1 MAKEEKKSNKSMMI
15 IIILLLVILIV
26 GGAFAFLILSK
37 SAGANNPQK
46 VVEEVITLDESV
58 VNIKD
63 LSMKRY
69 VKFSLAIT
77 YDAKNKKVLEDINSN
92 NHKIKDAI
100 IGVFKEKTASDIEVG
115 NGIEVIKNEIK
126 TKIDEIL
133 EDNSILSV
141 YFTNLLIH

>member
-1 MAKEEKKSNKSMMI
+1 MAKEEKKSNKGMMI
-15 IIILLLVILIV
+15 IIILLLVVLIV

-37 SAGANNPQK
+37 SSNANNPQK
-46 VVEEVITLDESV
+46 IVEEVITLNESV

-63 LSMKRY
+63 PSLKRY

-77 YDAKNKKVLEDINSN
+77 YDSKNKKVLQDINSN
-92 NHKIKDAI
+92 TYKIQDAI
-100 IGVFKEKTASDIEVG
+100 IGVFKDKTASDIESG